1 MFDIFQVFP
10 PTFQELPPPALEL
23 YDLDEAFSSN
33 FLKLSQLTNKYM
45 ADTDISSEKEL
56 DYYIREF
63 GAIMRISN
71 IETLTAKGVLN
82 HVFMKISS
90 YKAAHN

>member
-1 MFDIFQVFP
+1 MFAKVFP

-33 FLKLSQLTNKYM
+33 LLKLSQLTNKYV
-45 ADTDISSEKEL
+45 AETDSSSEQEL

-63 GAIMRISN
+63 GAIMRIDDV
-71 IETLTAKGVLN
+71 EALTAKEVLN
-82 HVFMKISS
+82 HVFLKISS
-90 YKAAHN
+90 YKSSRN

>member
-1 MFDIFQVFP
+1 MLQVFP
-10 PTFQELPPPALEL
+10 PTFQDLPPPALEL

-45 ADTDISSEKEL
+45 SDTDSTSEKEL

-63 GAIMRISN
+63 GAIMKINNS
-71 IETLTAKGVLN
+71 ESLTAKETLN
-82 HVFMKISS
+82 HVFLKISN
-90 YKAAHN
+90 YKSSRN